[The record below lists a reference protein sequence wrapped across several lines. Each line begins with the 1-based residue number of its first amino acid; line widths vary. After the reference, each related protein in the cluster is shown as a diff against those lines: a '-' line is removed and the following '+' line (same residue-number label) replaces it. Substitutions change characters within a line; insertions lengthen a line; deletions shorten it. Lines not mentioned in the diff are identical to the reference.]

1 MCDCQIQRKIHIVE
15 VEMANTLIDFSNS
28 LADAVER
35 AGQSVVG
42 VLEGG
47 QRGVSG
53 TLWRAGIAVTAE
65 HTIRGR
71 QEVTVALPAGGTATA
86 NVVGRDP
93 STDIAVLKLAGSD
106 AAPAQFG
113 DAAQLRVGHLV
124 LAVGR
129 RGEEGLSTSY
139 GVISAIGGPWRTWQ
153 GGRVD
158 RYLRLDL
165 LPYPGFSGGPLVDVQ
180 GRVLGIN
187 TSGPRRSVLTIPR
200 STVDQVVKQLLEK
213 GHVAR
218 GYLGAGLQP
227 VQLPQAVQQMLPE
240 KRDLGLLI
248 ITIAPDGPAEHA
260 GLLIGD
266 VLLAIDGDVLTDP
279 TDLQATL
286 DPESVGKTAR
296 VQILRG
302 GKPTEVKVTIGERPR
317 RE

>member
-1 MCDCQIQRKIHIVE
+1 MT
-15 VEMANTLIDFSNS
+15 NTLIDFSNS

-35 AGQSVVG
+35 AGRSVVA

-53 TLWRAGIAVTAE
+53 TLWRAGIAVTAA

-71 QEVTVALPAGGTATA
+71 QEVTVVLPTGGKTTASIL
-86 NVVGRDP
+86 GRDP
-93 STDIAVLKLAGSD
+93 STDIAVLKLAAND

-165 LPYPGFSGGPLVDVQ
+165 LPYPGFSGGPLVDVE
-180 GRVLGIN
+180 GKVLGIN
-187 TSGPRRSVLTIPR
+187 TSGPRRSVLTIPFA
-200 STVDQVVKQLLEK
+200 TVDKVVKQLIEK
-213 GHVAR
+213 GHVSR

-227 VQLPQAVQQMLPE
+227 VRLSQAVQQSLAE
-240 KRDLGLLI
+240 KREIGLLI
-248 ITIAPDGPAEHA
+248 LTIAPESPAERA

-266 VLLAIDGDVLTDP
+266 IVLALDGNVLTD
-279 TDLQATL
+279 TADVQATL
-286 DPESVGKTAR
+286 DPESVGKTLR

-302 GKPTEVKVTIGERPR
+302 GKPTEVNVTIGERTR
-317 RE
+317 SE

>member
-1 MCDCQIQRKIHIVE
+1 VE
-15 VEMANTLIDFSNS
+15 DEMANTLIDFSNS

-35 AGQSVVG
+35 AGRSVVG

-53 TLWRAGIAVTAE
+53 TLWRAGIAVTAA

-71 QEVTVALPAGGTATA
+71 QEVTVILPASGRTTAS
-86 NVVGRDP
+86 VVGRDP
-93 STDIAVLKLAGSD
+93 STDIAVLKLAAND
-106 AAPAQFG
+106 VEPAQLG

-153 GGRVD
+153 GGRIE

-165 LPYPGFSGGPLVDVQ
+165 LPYPGFSGGPLVDVE
-180 GRVLGIN
+180 GKVLGIN
-187 TSGPRRSVLTIPR
+187 TSGPRRSVLTIPTA
-200 STVDQVVKQLLEK
+200 TVEKVVKQLIEK

-227 VQLPQAVQQMLPE
+227 VRLPKAVAQTLAE
-240 KRDLGLLI
+240 KREVGLLI
-248 ITIAPDGPAEHA
+248 LTIAPESPAERA

-266 VLLAIDGDVLTDP
+266 IVLAIDGNIVTDTADV
-279 TDLQATL
+279 QATL
-286 DPESVGKTAR
+286 DPESVGKTVR

-302 GKPTEVKVTIGERPR
+302 GKPTEVNVTIGERPR
-317 RE
+317 SE